1 VIINEVELQRAN
13 ENNSSLAAE
22 DAPGST
28 KGSLISLQLNL
39 TTYFQRDNSVS
50 NNGQG
55 Q

>member
-1 VIINEVELQRAN
+1 
-13 ENNSSLAAE
+13 
-22 DAPGST
+22 
-28 KGSLISLQLNL
+28 LISLQLNL